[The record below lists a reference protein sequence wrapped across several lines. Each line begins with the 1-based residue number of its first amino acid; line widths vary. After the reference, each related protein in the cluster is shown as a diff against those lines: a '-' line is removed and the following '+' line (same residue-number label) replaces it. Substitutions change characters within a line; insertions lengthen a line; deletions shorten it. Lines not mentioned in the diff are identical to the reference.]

1 MTLYKAE
8 FGKPE
13 AIPLAFNE
21 EKLQKKKL
29 LFCVSRHLGMIILKP
44 VLFFQT
50 SDDFFLMLEAKNC
63 PLILCIVLTE
73 L

>member
-44 VLFFQT
+44 VLFFQN
-50 SDDFFLMLEAKNC
+50 SDDLF
-63 PLILCIVLTE
+63 
-73 L
+73 